1 MKLTHCFATLILL
14 LATQA
19 LAQSDAQKGFEKMKS
34 LSGTWVSEMQ
44 GETGTETYK
53 VVSGGTAVMSD
64 ATHDG
69 MISILRSTETAC

>member
-1 MKLTHCFATLILL
+1 MKFTHCFTVLLLL

-19 LAQSDAQKGFEKMKS
+19 IAQSDARKGFEKMKS

-53 VVSGGTAVMSD
+53 IVSGGSA
-64 ATHDG
+64 
-69 MISILRSTETAC
+69 IRP